1 MRNRNT
7 NVKCIRVSSKKS
19 DKVCRCYS
27 DIQLKYLELIEEN
40 DKIVKVELNVK
51 LSIPSIKESYSTD
64 FLLTLDDGKVR
75 IRECVYK
82 KQLLRPTVVKL
93 LDLSR
98 NYWLSKGYSDWGIVI
113 NESE

>member
-1 MRNRNT
+1 MRNMSS

-27 DIQLKYLELIEEN
+27 DLQLKYLELIEED

-51 LSIPSIKESYSTD
+51 LSISSIEESYSTD
-64 FLLTLDDGKVR
+64 FLITLDDETVR

-82 KQLLRPTVVKL
+82 KQLLRPTAVKL

-98 NYWLSKGYSDWGIVI
+98 NYWLSKGYSDWGIII
-113 NESE
+113 NEKE